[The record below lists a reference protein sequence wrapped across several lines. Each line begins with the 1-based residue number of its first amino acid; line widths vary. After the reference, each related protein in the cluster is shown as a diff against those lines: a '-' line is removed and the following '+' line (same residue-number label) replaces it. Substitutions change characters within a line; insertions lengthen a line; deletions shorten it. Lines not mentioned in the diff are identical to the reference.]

1 VQPVPRLRAANA
13 SRFARPVIPEAI
25 SWGCGFSYNS
35 VWNAEMKS
43 MVNDQT
49 PLPANDA
56 QPGDALPQ
64 DFETAL
70 AELEALAGRMSD
82 GNLGLDESIALYQRG
97 VALARVCQQRLEIA
111 EQQVQVLQGQL
122 LEPLAGTGSQDAS

>member
-1 VQPVPRLRAANA
+1 
-13 SRFARPVIPEAI
+13 
-25 SWGCGFSYNS
+25 
-35 VWNAEMKS
+35 MKP

-49 PLPANDA
+49 SPDSTLRPAD
-56 QPGDALPQ
+56 PLPQ

-70 AELEALAGRMSD
+70 AELEDLAGRMND

-97 VALARVCQQRLEIA
+97 VALAQVCQRRLETV

-122 LEPLAGTGSQDAS
+122 LQPFDDDATARDAT

>member
-1 VQPVPRLRAANA
+1 
-13 SRFARPVIPEAI
+13 
-25 SWGCGFSYNS
+25 
-35 VWNAEMKS
+35 MKP

-49 PLPANDA
+49 SPDSTLRPAG
-56 QPGDALPQ
+56 PLPQ

-70 AELEALAGRMSD
+70 AELEGLAGRMND

-97 VALARVCQQRLEIA
+97 VALAQVCQRRLETV

-122 LEPLAGTGSQDAS
+122 LQPFDDDATARDAT

>member
-1 VQPVPRLRAANA
+1 
-13 SRFARPVIPEAI
+13 
-25 SWGCGFSYNS
+25 
-35 VWNAEMKS
+35 

-49 PLPANDA
+49 VPRARRSQRGTAADAVAPDDGGQDLPA
-56 QPGDALPQ
+56 
-64 DFETAL
+64 DFEAAL
-70 AELEALAGRMSD
+70 AELESVATRMSD

-122 LEPLAGTGSQDAS
+122 LEPLGPGPREDS

>member
-1 VQPVPRLRAANA
+1 MTR
-13 SRFARPVIPEAI
+13 
-25 SWGCGFSYNS
+25 
-35 VWNAEMKS
+35 

-49 PLPANDA
+49 APRAGRPRQGVAAEAVAPGDGSQDLPA
-56 QPGDALPQ
+56 
-64 DFETAL
+64 DFEAAL
-70 AELEALAGRMSD
+70 AELESVAARMSD

-122 LEPLAGTGSQDAS
+122 LEPLGSGTRDDS

>member
-1 VQPVPRLRAANA
+1 
-13 SRFARPVIPEAI
+13 
-25 SWGCGFSYNS
+25 
-35 VWNAEMKS
+35 

-49 PLPANDA
+49 VPRAGRVRRDVAAAAVASDDGGQDLPV
-56 QPGDALPQ
+56 
-64 DFETAL
+64 DFEAAL
-70 AELEALAGRMSD
+70 AELESVAARMSD

-122 LEPLAGTGSQDAS
+122 LEPLGPGAREDS